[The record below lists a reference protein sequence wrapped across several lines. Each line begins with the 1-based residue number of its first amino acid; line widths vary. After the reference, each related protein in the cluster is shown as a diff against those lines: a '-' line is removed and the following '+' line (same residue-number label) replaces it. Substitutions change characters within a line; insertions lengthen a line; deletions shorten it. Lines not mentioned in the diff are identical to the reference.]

1 MKLFNVNGFAPEH
14 TKRYKVCMLYSHK
27 SSNFICDSFFFP
39 KEVANMCFQLGC
51 NKKQAKD
58 KGTHLNVRRKEIR
71 RTSRLT

>member
-14 TKRYKVCMLYSHK
+14 TKRYKVCMLCSHK
-27 SSNFICDSFFFP
+27 SSNFICDSFFFL
-39 KEVANMCFQLGC
+39 KKLQICVSNWGVT
-51 NKKQAKD
+51 KKQAKD